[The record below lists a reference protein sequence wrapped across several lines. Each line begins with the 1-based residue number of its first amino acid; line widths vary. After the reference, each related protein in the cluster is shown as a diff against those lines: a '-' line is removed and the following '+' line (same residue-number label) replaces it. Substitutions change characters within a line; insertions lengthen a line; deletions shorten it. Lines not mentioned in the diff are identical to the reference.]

1 MRGYG
6 WEFMVGK
13 LCRRWQRRRLG
24 ESSGVSGA
32 DVGPLRSGR
41 ATLRAIHYRG
51 ESGVAAV
58 LLALSM
64 TYDGRCSS
72 APVTS
77 WWVERCTASLAIR

>member
-1 MRGYG
+1 
-6 WEFMVGK
+6 MVGK
-13 LCRRWQRRRLG
+13 PRRHWQKGRLG

-32 DVGPLRSGR
+32 DAVSPQSGR

-51 ESGVAAV
+51 GSGVAAV

-77 WWVERCTASLAIR
+77 SGVERCTATLAIR